1 MVSASSAC
9 LSYCPDSLNGLWAG
23 HVSQINP
30 SSLSCFWSECFIT
43 TTEMKLRPTVMSK
56 VSGWGGGGGGGRG
69 STMVE
74 HCPNHHPPLALQKVK
89 TNQPKRA
96 KSQFHR
102 HFAINVFNQHCFF
115 HSLNRCIDI
124 VYINHIRYSLIC
136 FHLHIFMYYHMVFI
150 IVAPT
155 PKYKINFLKI
165 WCIVKHTQHLLLSGQ
180 SNGLKHIHIIVQPP
194 PSQPRTFWWS

>member
-1 MVSASSAC
+1 MSWTCKPNKSF
-9 LSYCPDSLNGLWAG
+9 LSKLLLVRVLYHNNRDETQANCDEQS
-23 HVSQINP
+23 
-30 SSLSCFWSECFIT
+30 
-43 TTEMKLRPTVMSK
+43 LRP
-56 VSGWGGGGGGGRG
+56 GGGGGRG
-69 STMVE
+69 STVVE

-115 HSLNRCIDI
+115 HSLNRCINI

-136 FHLHIFMYYHMVFI
+136 FHLHIFMYYYMVFI

-165 WCIVKHTQHLLLSGQ
+165 
-180 SNGLKHIHIIVQPP
+180 
-194 PSQPRTFWWS
+194 